1 MKQKITNFLKWLWD
15 WFCIVW
21 WIAILILPFAVGRM
35 MYKHNQTIEAENRV
49 MEAHDELNKALA
61 ERLETL
67 DSVIY
72 FLTVEDEG
80 KNK

>member
-1 MKQKITNFLKWLWD
+1 MKEKITNFLKWFWD

-21 WIAILILPFAVGRM
+21 WIVVLILPFSIVRTL
-35 MYKHNQTIEAENRV
+35 YKHNQTIEAENRV